1 MALSPFGWKDK
12 MKNLSRRHLA
22 VVQIVILIFYI
33 FIRVITTIPALN
45 APRELADTK
54 VYVNISNR
62 PIFSAD
68 FLYVDRPFAFPLLLQ
83 IVHQNFEMTA
93 AIQLGLT
100 LFAWSLLAFMVSA
113 SFQPIGL
120 RLFAFLIILALS
132 LVRHLA
138 GWDFVMMTESFSL
151 SFFILLICSG
161 IWLLQGWRLDRVI
174 ALSVV
179 AFIFAFTRDTN
190 AYLLAMVA
198 GMIFL
203 AVILRW
209 VHPRALS
216 LAFIFLAIFF
226 INNLSADLS
235 QRWKF
240 PFINVVGKRILPYTA
255 LLQSFESCGMPVT
268 PELLAQAGVFAN
280 ENNRTFLD
288 DPSLKDFRSWVA
300 EDGKTC
306 YIKWLVANPV
316 TSIGSAFRQFNGLI
330 YFEDVNKYF
339 SRKYTDLLPSRVERL
354 LYPVHGL
361 TWIFA
366 GLTIFALAAVY
377 QKMWLENPLWAMYI
391 MLCLTIFPHLFI
403 TWHGD
408 AMAVE
413 RHALSVGLQL
423 SITLWLFVFLALE
436 KGAGFI
442 QRS

>member
-1 MALSPFGWKDK
+1 
-12 MKNLSRRHLA
+12 MKNFFQRYLA
-22 VVQIVILIFYI
+22 VVQIVMVILYV
-33 FIRVITTIPALN
+33 FIRVWTTLPALN

-54 VYVNISNR
+54 VYVNISNH
-62 PIFSAD
+62 PILSAD

-83 IVHQNFEMTA
+83 IVHQNFEMAA

-100 LFAWSLLAFMVSA
+100 LFAWILLVFMVSA

-120 RLFAFLIILALS
+120 RLFSFIIILALS

-151 SFFILLICSG
+151 SFFILLTCCG
-161 IWLLQGWRLDRVI
+161 IWLLQGWRLDKVI
-174 ALSVV
+174 ILSLV

-190 AYLLAMVA
+190 AYLLAMFA
-198 GMIFL
+198 GMIVL
-203 AVILRW
+203 AVIFRW
-209 VHPRALS
+209 VPPRALS
-216 LAFIFLAIFF
+216 LALVFLAIFL

-255 LLQSFESCGMPVT
+255 LLQSFEACGMPVT

-288 DPSLKDFRSWVA
+288 DPSLKDFRAWVA
-300 EDGKTC
+300 EDGKAC
-306 YIKWLVANPV
+306 YIKWLARHPAASV
-316 TSIGSAFRQFNGLI
+316 SSAFRQLNRLI

-339 SRKYTDLLPSRVERL
+339 SRKYTDLLPSRVERI
-354 LYPVHGL
+354 LYPVYGL

-366 GLTIFALAAVY
+366 GLTVFALAAIY
-377 QKMWLENPLWAMYI
+377 KKMWLENPLWVIYI
-391 MLCLTIFPHLFI
+391 MLCVTIFPHLFI

-436 KGAGFI
+436 KGAGFL
-442 QRS
+442 QRN